1 MEVKVAKIVKFW
13 NEKFDESDK
22 NVNIYLYLESDQE

>member
-22 NVNIYLYLESDQE
+22 NVKYILIFRV